1 MLVGGVQT
9 GIWTPPSYLPS
20 SYLLEMC
27 PPADS
32 SGTTSAFCDPEI
44 SNLFYCKPTSIVQLL
59 PSGFS
64 IRVVADGKM
73 QKRRF
78 MQ

>member
-9 GIWTPPSYLPS
+9 GIWMPLSYLPS

-27 PPADS
+27 PPVDS
-32 SGTTSAFCDPEI
+32 SGTTSAFCGPEI
-44 SNLFYCKPTSIVQLL
+44 SNLFYCKPTSRVQLL
-59 PSGFS
+59 LSGLS
-64 IRVVADGKM
+64 IRFVVDGKM